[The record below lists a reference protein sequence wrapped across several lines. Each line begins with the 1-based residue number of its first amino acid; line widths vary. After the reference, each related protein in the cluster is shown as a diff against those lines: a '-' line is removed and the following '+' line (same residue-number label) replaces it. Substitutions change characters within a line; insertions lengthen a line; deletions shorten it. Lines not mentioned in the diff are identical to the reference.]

1 MAEKMDIENL
11 GSKSFTKNILTAYA
25 ERLTCKN
32 FGKTELYNVRRYAS
46 DTWWVLKDVAG
57 KGSPSLGASQ
67 KTTMIK

>member
-1 MAEKMDIENL
+1 MAGKIDKDNL
-11 GSKSFTKNILTAYA
+11 WSDYLTKNILTTYA
-25 ERLTCKN
+25 EGLACKN
-32 FGKTELYNVRRYAS
+32 FGKIELYNVRRYAS